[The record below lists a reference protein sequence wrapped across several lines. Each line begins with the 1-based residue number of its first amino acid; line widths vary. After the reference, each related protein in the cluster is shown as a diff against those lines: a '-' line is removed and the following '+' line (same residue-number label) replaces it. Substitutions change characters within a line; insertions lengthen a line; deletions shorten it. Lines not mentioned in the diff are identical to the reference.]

1 MFLASVAVTAVQSAM
16 KSNWGISWDCPDS
29 RASCAQTFT
38 SLSAA
43 VPKADQAEIVHM
55 THGLGL
61 TDFMQDYH
69 SPNAKF
75 QVFLSI
81 YIYIAYI

>member
-1 MFLASVAVTAVQSAM
+1 M
-16 KSNWGISWDCPDS
+16 KSNYYNYYYFRGISWDCPDS

-81 YIYIAYI
+81 YFFFLGGP